1 MKDMIVT
8 YGWGLVAFL
17 GLAWGMQFLQPK
29 PSLPE
34 MAPAFDLVDLDGNTV
49 SLEALR
55 GQKVVLNFWAT
66 WCGPCRAEIP
76 HFSKYAKEHPDI
88 TILGLTTETQEPR
101 LQQARRSLGIA
112 YPVVLADSETAAA
125 YDITT
130 LPTTIVVEPD
140 GRVGFVQVGA
150 MSARQLENAV
160 GD

>member
-1 MKDMIVT
+1 MLVT

-17 GLAWGMQFLQPK
+17 GLAWGMQFLQAK

-34 MAPAFDLVDLDGNTV
+34 MAPPFELADLDGNPI
-49 SLEALR
+49 SLEGLR

-66 WCGPCRAEIP
+66 WCGPCRREIP
-76 HFSKYAKEHPDI
+76 HFSSFSIENPEIKV
-88 TILGLTTETQEPR
+88 LGLTTETNVGALR
-101 LQQARRSLGIA
+101 QARKALGIA
-112 YPVVLADSETAAA
+112 YPVVLADAETAAA

-150 MSARQLENAV
+150 MSARQLEKAV